1 LTQTV
6 VAVDFLSTKLLALVL
21 ISIEVKSMDESF
33 KAVKGYSFLE
43 KIIGMVRKVKD
54 VKKEMQ
60 E

>member
-1 LTQTV
+1 V
-6 VAVDFLSTKLLALVL
+6 VAVDFLSTNILPLFI
-21 ISIEVKSMDESF
+21 ISIEVNSMDESF

-54 VKKEMQ
+54 VKKEIQ